1 MGKSV
6 EIKQAECADRQLN
19 IKIFNLNLQEYTYLF
34 RNEEM
39 KLKYL
44 DNRKRQIFKNRKVI
58 SMVFIFCMLLDLILA
73 TIERGVLEGV
83 FYAASILILLISL
96 IPLWC
101 QSTLG
106 IFTSATLISIYVI
119 MTTVLQSMRLV
130 ERVRNI
136 KEVACIENE

>member
-1 MGKSV
+1 
-6 EIKQAECADRQLN
+6 
-19 IKIFNLNLQEYTYLF
+19 
-34 RNEEM
+34 M

-58 SMVFIFCMLLDLILA
+58 SMVFIFCMLLNLILA
-73 TIERGVLEGV
+73 TIERSVLEGV

-119 MTTVLQSMRLV
+119 MTSVLQSMRLV